1 MMAINPNELVIND
14 DNFQRYLDPTVNG
27 EKVARGLIPRNY
39 ALNPVG
45 SGTGAVAGLTMPLIP
60 RSEWSARIKEMEE
73 AKTRLSDYRRIGNN
87 GLPIPSLD
95 QNGQG
100 FCATEDT
107 EILTEKGW
115 VKYPDYNWTDPVA
128 TVNQA
133 THLLEY
139 QQPFERHVYEY
150 DGPMIYSTNRRI
162 DFGVTPDHQMYVRK
176 WDESKRTLSSRY
188 SFVRAGD
195 LGWYSGL
202 LAAPSG
208 HIGTELVEL
217 EVEGDRRYCG
227 DDFMALLSVIISDG
241 YAGETINT
249 KNWVGFCC
257 FHPERYPQ
265 VKALAQRVGFRENP
279 SRQGVFARYNA
290 GALANWIRH
299 HCYLANKPAKSHFKK
314 IPAIVKVASTRQIKL
329 FFDWYGD
336 KNHNQNNATQFF
348 TSSKRL
354 ADDLQE
360 LHLKVGI
367 RSSIGQRE
375 GRVAVYRKTGQ
386 EIKGGVNYTLTVS
399 STDQL
404 CLDKKKHIETE
415 RYKGLVYCAG
425 VPNHTLL
432 TRRNGS
438 VLISSNCWAYST
450 GMALMMSRMMS
461 NQPYVRLSPH
471 AVACKIKGFRDE
483 GGWGALSMEFAVKNG
498 YPSDKFWPQKSMSR
512 SYDTLTTWGNAE
524 KHRVQEGYWD
534 LDAKVYDRN
543 LTFDQVMTCLM
554 MRIPI
559 VGDFNWWGHSV
570 CLLDPVEVE
579 PGSFGVRII
588 NSWTDN
594 WGNLGEGVLQGNKA
608 IPDGAVAP
616 RVTTASQD

>member
-1 MMAINPNELVIND
+1 MGINPNELVIND
-14 DNFQRYLDPTVNG
+14 GNYQRYLDPAVNG

-39 ALNPVG
+39 AQHPVG
-45 SGTGAVAGLTMPLIP
+45 SGLGAVAGLTIPLIP

-100 FCATEDT
+100 F
-107 EILTEKGW
+107 
-115 VKYPDYNWTDPVA
+115 
-128 TVNQA
+128 
-133 THLLEY
+133 
-139 QQPFERHVYEY
+139 
-150 DGPMIYSTNRRI
+150 
-162 DFGVTPDHQMYVRK
+162 
-176 WDESKRTLSSRY
+176 
-188 SFVRAGD
+188 
-195 LGWYSGL
+195 
-202 LAAPSG
+202 
-208 HIGTELVEL
+208 
-217 EVEGDRRYCG
+217 
-227 DDFMALLSVIISDG
+227 
-241 YAGETINT
+241 
-249 KNWVGFCC
+249 
-257 FHPERYPQ
+257 
-265 VKALAQRVGFRENP
+265 
-279 SRQGVFARYNA
+279 
-290 GALANWIRH
+290 
-299 HCYLANKPAKSHFKK
+299 
-314 IPAIVKVASTRQIKL
+314 
-329 FFDWYGD
+329 
-336 KNHNQNNATQFF
+336 
-348 TSSKRL
+348 
-354 ADDLQE
+354 
-360 LHLKVGI
+360 
-367 RSSIGQRE
+367 
-375 GRVAVYRKTGQ
+375 
-386 EIKGGVNYTLTVS
+386 
-399 STDQL
+399 
-404 CLDKKKHIETE
+404 
-415 RYKGLVYCAG
+415 
-425 VPNHTLL
+425 
-432 TRRNGS
+432 
-438 VLISSNCWAYST
+438 CWAYST

-512 SYDTLTTWGNAE
+512 SYDTLTVWGNAE